1 MTTEIQLS
9 LFGNNDPISL
19 LMQEIE
25 TLKRQNDNVRRGLF
39 ARHTELAKLVM
50 QQQRE
55 LDTLKS
61 MQPYREEVMEE
72 VLF

>member
-25 TLKRQNDNVRRGLF
+25 TIKRQNDNVRRGLF
-39 ARHTELAKLVM
+39 ARQTELAKLVM

-55 LDTLKS
+55 IDELKS
-61 MQPYREEVMEE
+61 MQPCREEIMEA

>member
-25 TLKRQNDNVRRGLF
+25 IIKRQNDNVRRGLF
-39 ARHTELAKLVM
+39 ARQTELAKLVM
-50 QQQRE
+50 QQQKEIDE
-55 LDTLKS
+55 LRNMS
-61 MQPYREEVMEE
+61 PQREEIMEA

>member
-1 MTTEIQLS
+1 MTTELQLS

-25 TLKRQNDNVRRGLF
+25 IIKRQNDNVRRGLF
-39 ARHTELAKLVM
+39 ARQTELAKLVM

-55 LDTLKS
+55 IDDLKS
-61 MQPYREEVMEE
+61 MQPCRNEIMEG

>member
-25 TLKRQNDNVRRGLF
+25 IIKRQNDNVRRGLF
-39 ARHTELAKLVM
+39 ARQTELAKLVL
-50 QQQRE
+50 QQQKE
-55 LDTLKS
+55 IDALKD
-61 MQPYREEVMEE
+61 MQPYKSEIMEE

>member
-1 MTTEIQLS
+1 MTTELQLS

-25 TLKRQNDNVRRGLF
+25 IIKRQNDNVRRGLF
-39 ARHTELAKLVM
+39 ARQTELAKLVM
-50 QQQRE
+50 QQQKE
-55 LDTLKS
+55 IDDLKS
-61 MQPYREEVMEE
+61 MTPYREETMEQ